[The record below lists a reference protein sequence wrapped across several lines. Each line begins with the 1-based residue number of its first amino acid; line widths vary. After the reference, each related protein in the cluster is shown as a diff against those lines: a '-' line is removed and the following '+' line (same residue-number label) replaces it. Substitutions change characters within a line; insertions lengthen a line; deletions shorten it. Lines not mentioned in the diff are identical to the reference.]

1 MRKWSFRSCCLASL
15 LILTGCFGSR
25 QRALDRK
32 WPGYKRVAFN
42 SDALIPVG
50 VGEIIKKNKDTLKGY
65 IKMLTDY
72 YAVPAPGLRDVTK
85 INDVSLLPF
94 GKEEKTDIIK
104 VDLEDIDFVRIRLAR
119 DTAPTDYMPLRS
131 EMWQM
136 LGRKGRT
143 SVCYQVW
150 TDLYTKGS
158 FFYEMFLVTGN
169 KLTEIPIT
177 GANSG
182 PFHPRYKY
190 IVDFINKRYGEHM
203 TVKDFGSRKDM
214 VNYLLDKENQ

>member
-1 MRKWSFRSCCLASL
+1 MHKWSFRSCCLAIL

-32 WPGYKRVAFN
+32 WPGYKRVTLN
-42 SDALIPVG
+42 SDALISVG

-72 YAVPAPGLRDVTK
+72 YCNEGQNDMTR
-85 INDVSLLPF
+85 IYDVSLLPF

-104 VDLEDIDFVRIRLAR
+104 VYLKDIDFVRIRLAR
-119 DTAPTDYMPLRS
+119 DTVPIDYMPIQY

-150 TDLYTKGS
+150 TGLHARGALYYG
-158 FFYEMFLVTGN
+158 MFLVTGN

-182 PFHPRYKY
+182 PLHPRYKY
-190 IVDFINKRYGEHM
+190 IVDFINKRYGEHK

-214 VNYLLDKENQ
+214 VNYLLDRENGGI